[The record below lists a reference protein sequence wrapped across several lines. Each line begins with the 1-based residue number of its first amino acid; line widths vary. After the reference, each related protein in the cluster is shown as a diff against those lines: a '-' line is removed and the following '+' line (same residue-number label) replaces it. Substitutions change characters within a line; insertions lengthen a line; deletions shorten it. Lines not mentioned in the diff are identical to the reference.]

1 MEQALYSLPNE
12 WRYTELGALC
22 KFENGDRG
30 KNYPSRDAF
39 VEAGIPVINAGNLDG
54 RKIVES
60 GLNYITRERYDILGS
75 GKVRQGDLLFCLRG
89 SLGKCA
95 IVSNLSEGAIAS
107 SLVIVRPSES
117 LDPNYLLYYFNSS
130 LCSAFIERYNNGAAQ
145 PNLSAKSLSKF
156 LIPLASLKEQ
166 KRIVEKLDRLL
177 TRIDN
182 AVEHLQESIILADA
196 FFKSTLSS
204 LVCSESIEHEKLS
217 LEELGSFSGGGTP
230 SKNKSEFWDGEIL
243 WITPKDMKSPVI
255 TNSELKITQEGVRGS
270 SAKFI
275 PPRSVLIVARSG
287 ILRHT
292 LPVCINENECTVNQ
306 DIKVFIPNEK
316 ISSEYVQYMLKGY
329 ESFILSELVKGG
341 VTVESLKYNDFQNFK
356 FPIPSIEEQKRIVEQ
371 LSQVGKL
378 TDPIKV
384 ELCIKIEYLQQ
395 LKASILDSAFKG
407 EL

>member
-1 MEQALYSLPNE
+1 MEQVLYKLPDGWEWMQLGEAL
-12 WRYTELGALC
+12 
-22 KFENGDRG
+22 DV
-30 KNYPSRDAF
+30 RD
-39 VEAGIPVINAGNLDG
+39 GTHGSP
-54 RKIVES
+54 KYVES
-60 GLNYITRERYDILGS
+60 GFPLVTSKNITGKGLDVQNVKYISKEDFDAINKRSKVDVGDILFAMIGTI
-75 GKVRQGDLLFCLRG
+75 GFPT
-89 SLGKCA
+89 
-95 IVSNLSEGAIAS
+95 
-107 SLVIVRPSES
+107 VITDE
-117 LDPNYLLYYFNSS
+117 PNYAIKNVALFKKRQDDQNMDFFKFFLESPY
-130 LCSAFIERYNNGAAQ
+130 AIESMLAQAKGAAQ
-145 PNLSAKSLSKF
+145 KF
-156 LIPLASLKEQ
+156 VGLKVLRSFNVPLPPKVEQ
-166 KRIVEKLDRLL
+166 KRIVEKLDALL
-177 TRIDN
+177 TRIDT
-182 AVEHLQESIILADA
+182 AIEHLQESVTLADA

-204 LVCSESIEHEKLS
+204 LVCSESTEHEKLS

-230 SKNKSEFWDGEIL
+230 SKNKSEFWNGEIL

-292 LPVCINENECTVNQ
+292 LPVCINGNECTVNQ

-316 ISSEYVQYMLKGY
+316 ISPEYVQHMLKGY

-371 LSQVGKL
+371 LSQVRKL

>member
-1 MEQALYSLPNE
+1 MEQVLYQLPEGWE
-12 WRYTELGALC
+12 WIQLGKVL
-22 KFENGDRG
+22 DV
-30 KNYPSRDAF
+30 RD
-39 VEAGIPVINAGNLDG
+39 GTHDSP
-54 RKIVES
+54 KYVES
-60 GLNYITRERYDILGS
+60 GYPLITSKNITGKGLDVQNVKFISQEDFDAINKRSKVDVGDILFAMIGTI
-75 GKVRQGDLLFCLRG
+75 GFPTVVTD
-89 SLGKCA
+89 
-95 IVSNLSEGAIAS
+95 E
-107 SLVIVRPSES
+107 
-117 LDPNYLLYYFNSS
+117 PNYAIKNIALFKKRQSNQNMDFFRHFLESPY
-130 LCSAFIERYNNGAAQ
+130 AIESMLSQAKGAAQ
-145 PNLSAKSLSKF
+145 KF
-156 LIPLASLKEQ
+156 VGLKVLRNFYAPLPPVLEQ
-166 KRIVEKLDRLL
+166 KRIVEKLDAVL
-177 TRIDN
+177 TRIDT
-182 AVEHLQESIILADA
+182 AIEHLQESIKLADA
-196 FFKSTLSS
+196 FFKSILSS

-230 SKNKSEFWDGEIL
+230 SKNKSEFWNGEIL

-316 ISSEYVQYMLKGY
+316 ISSEYVQHMLKGY

-356 FPIPSIEEQKRIVEQ
+356 FSIPSIEEQKRIVEQ
-371 LSQVGKL
+371 LSQVRKL
-378 TDPIKV
+378 TDPLKE
-384 ELCIKIEYLQQ
+384 ELCIKIKYLQQ